1 MKRKN
6 IIIISIIIL
15 ILIFIVGIAIFIK
28 LIKQE
33 NAKKTLKQI
42 AEFYGCE
49 FVKETNT
56 TERGYS
62 KKIYWNYDVPPVN
75 PLNNISYKEHYEEVL
90 KAVSGQIKNNFIL
103 KDEKNSLEIRVKYN
117 SKNNKIIYII
127 NNDINYFQS
136 EENKQIAK
144 LNNNEDKITHL
155 NIKSKELIDTIANNW
170 SRKKTESSYGNK
182 IKLEDNYDIYSN
194 GIKIK
199 TINSKIYNLI
209 FSREYQG
216 NVFENITTGMENENI
231 RKILGNPTYENEQD
245 NLLIGYKTDKYYVFF
260 SNGQVSIYPFE
271 NIDEEKNKQFANVVQ
286 EYNKDQSDYNEI
298 LKEITS
304 IYPDY
309 TEFVQDE
316 NGIDLKYPLKGLE
329 IKMGN
334 HEKSGIYIYN
344 NYKGYI
350 ITDKTKKDLE
360 NNNIDNIY
368 LINKNFIFEEELKRT
383 MKEQN

>member
-15 ILIFIVGIAIFIK
+15 IFIVGIAIFIQLK
-28 LIKQE
+28 KQE

-103 KDEKNSLEIRVKYN
+103 TDEKNSLEIRVKYN

-209 FSREYQG
+209 FSKEYQG

-350 ITDKTKKDLE
+350 ITDKTKKDLQ

-368 LINKNFIFEEELKRT
+368 LTNKNFIFEEELKRAI
-383 MKEQN
+383 KEQN

>member
-15 ILIFIVGIAIFIK
+15 IFIIGIAIFIK
-28 LIKQE
+28 LKKQE

-56 TERGYS
+56 TEGGYS

-75 PLNNISYKEHYEEVL
+75 PLNNISYKDHYEEVL

-199 TINSKIYNLI
+199 TINSKIYNLV
-209 FSREYQG
+209 FSKEYQG

-329 IKMGN
+329 IKMEN

>member
-15 ILIFIVGIAIFIK
+15 IFIIGIAIFIK
-28 LIKQE
+28 LKKQE

-56 TERGYS
+56 TEGGYS

-75 PLNNISYKEHYEEVL
+75 PLNNISYKDHYEEVL

-199 TINSKIYNLI
+199 TINSKIYNLV
-209 FSREYQG
+209 FSKEYQG

-231 RKILGNPTYENEQD
+231 RKILGNSTYENEQD

-286 EYNKDQSDYNEI
+286 EYNKDQSNYNEI

>member
-15 ILIFIVGIAIFIK
+15 IFIIGIAIFIK
-28 LIKQE
+28 LKKQE

-56 TERGYS
+56 TEGGYS

-75 PLNNISYKEHYEEVL
+75 PLNNISYKDHYEEVL

-199 TINSKIYNLI
+199 TINSKIYNLV
-209 FSREYQG
+209 FSKEYQG

-329 IKMGN
+329 IKMEN

-383 MKEQN
+383 MKEQK

>member
-6 IIIISIIIL
+6 IIIISII

-75 PLNNISYKEHYEEVL
+75 PLNNISYKDHYEEVL

-103 KDEKNSLEIRVKYN
+103 TDEKNSLEIRVKYN

-155 NIKSKELIDTIANNW
+155 NIESKELIDTIANNW

-209 FSREYQG
+209 FSKEYQG

-245 NLLIGYKTDKYYVFF
+245 NLLIGYKTDKFYVFF

-368 LINKNFIFEEELKRT
+368 LTNKNFIFEEELKRA

>member
-15 ILIFIVGIAIFIK
+15 IFIVGIAIFIQLK
-28 LIKQE
+28 KQE

-103 KDEKNSLEIRVKYN
+103 TDEKNSLEIRVKYN

-155 NIKSKELIDTIANNW
+155 NIESKELIDTIANNW

-209 FSREYQG
+209 FSKEYQG

-368 LINKNFIFEEELKRT
+368 LTNKNFIFEEELKRA

>member
-103 KDEKNSLEIRVKYN
+103 TDEKNSLEIRVKYN

-155 NIKSKELIDTIANNW
+155 NIKSKELIDTIANNKK
-170 SRKKTESSYGNK
+170 RKKTESSYGNK

>member
-15 ILIFIVGIAIFIK
+15 IFIVGIAIFIK
-28 LIKQE
+28 LKKQE

-56 TERGYS
+56 TEGGYS

-75 PLNNISYKEHYEEVL
+75 PLNNISYKDHYEEVL

-199 TINSKIYNLI
+199 TINSKIYNLV
-209 FSREYQG
+209 FSKEYQG

-231 RKILGNPTYENEQD
+231 RKILGNSTYENEQD

-286 EYNKDQSDYNEI
+286 EYNKDQSNYNEI

>member
-15 ILIFIVGIAIFIK
+15 IFIVGIAIFIQLK
-28 LIKQE
+28 KQE

-103 KDEKNSLEIRVKYN
+103 TDEKNSLEIRVKYN
-117 SKNNKIIYII
+117 SKNNKIIYIL

-209 FSREYQG
+209 FSKEYQG

-368 LINKNFIFEEELKRT
+368 LTNKNFIFEEELKRA

>member
-15 ILIFIVGIAIFIK
+15 IFIVGIAIFIQLK
-28 LIKQE
+28 KQE

-103 KDEKNSLEIRVKYN
+103 TDEKNSLEIRVKYN

-209 FSREYQG
+209 FSKEYQG

-350 ITDKTKKDLE
+350 ITDKTKKDLQ

-368 LINKNFIFEEELKRT
+368 LTNKNFIFEEELKRA

>member
-15 ILIFIVGIAIFIK
+15 IFIIGIAIFIK
-28 LIKQE
+28 LKKQE

-56 TERGYS
+56 TEGGYS

-75 PLNNISYKEHYEEVL
+75 PLNNISYKDHYEEVL

-103 KDEKNSLEIRVKYN
+103 TDEKNSLEIRVKYN

-199 TINSKIYNLI
+199 TINSKIYNLV
-209 FSREYQG
+209 FSKEYQG

-231 RKILGNPTYENEQD
+231 RKILGNSTYENEQD

-286 EYNKDQSDYNEI
+286 EYNKDQSNYNEI

>member
-1 MKRKN
+1 M
-6 IIIISIIIL
+6 
-15 ILIFIVGIAIFIK
+15 
-28 LIKQE
+28 
-33 NAKKTLKQI
+33 
-42 AEFYGCE
+42 
-49 FVKETNT
+49 KETNT

-75 PLNNISYKEHYEEVL
+75 PLNNISYKDHYEEVL

-103 KDEKNSLEIRVKYN
+103 TDEKNSLEIRVKYN

-155 NIKSKELIDTIANNW
+155 NIESKELIDTIANNW

-209 FSREYQG
+209 FSKEYQG

-368 LINKNFIFEEELKRT
+368 LTNKNFIFEEELKRA

>member
-15 ILIFIVGIAIFIK
+15 IFIVGIAIFTK
-28 LIKQE
+28 LKKQE

-103 KDEKNSLEIRVKYN
+103 TDEKNSLEIRVKYN

-209 FSREYQG
+209 FSKEYQG

-350 ITDKTKKDLE
+350 ITDKTKKDLQ

-368 LINKNFIFEEELKRT
+368 LTNKNFIFEEELKRA

>member
-15 ILIFIVGIAIFIK
+15 IFIVGIAIFIQLK
-28 LIKQE
+28 KQE

-62 KKIYWNYDVPPVN
+62 KKIYWNYDVSPVN

-103 KDEKNSLEIRVKYN
+103 TDEKNSLEIRVKYN

-216 NVFENITTGMENENI
+216 NVFENITTGMENVNI

>member
-15 ILIFIVGIAIFIK
+15 IFIVGIAIFIQLK
-28 LIKQE
+28 KQE

-103 KDEKNSLEIRVKYN
+103 TDEKNSLEIRVKYN

-209 FSREYQG
+209 FSKEYQG

-368 LINKNFIFEEELKRT
+368 LTNKNFIFEEELKRA

>member
-15 ILIFIVGIAIFIK
+15 IFIVGIAIFIQLK
-28 LIKQE
+28 KQE

-75 PLNNISYKEHYEEVL
+75 PLNNISYKDHYEEVL

-103 KDEKNSLEIRVKYN
+103 TDEKNSLEIRVKYN

-209 FSREYQG
+209 FSKEYQG

-368 LINKNFIFEEELKRT
+368 LTNKNFIFEEELKRA

>member
-15 ILIFIVGIAIFIK
+15 IFIVGIAIFTK
-28 LIKQE
+28 LKKQE

-103 KDEKNSLEIRVKYN
+103 TDEKNSLEIRVKYN

-209 FSREYQG
+209 FSKEYQG

-350 ITDKTKKDLE
+350 ITDKTKKDLQ

-368 LINKNFIFEEELKRT
+368 LTNKNFIFEEELKRAI
-383 MKEQN
+383 KEQN

>member
-15 ILIFIVGIAIFIK
+15 IFIIGIAIFIK
-28 LIKQE
+28 LKKQE

-56 TERGYS
+56 TEGGYS

-103 KDEKNSLEIRVKYN
+103 TDEKNSLEIRVKYN

-199 TINSKIYNLI
+199 TINSKIYNLV
-209 FSREYQG
+209 FSKEYQG

-231 RKILGNPTYENEQD
+231 RKILGNSTYENEQD

-286 EYNKDQSDYNEI
+286 EYNKDQSNYNEI